1 MKALIGHSGYVG
13 STLLRQQSFDA
24 LYRSTNI
31 NQIPGSRFDQ
41 VICAGAPAQK
51 WLAEREPAADR
62 ANIERL
68 VFNLERI
75 EAREFVLIS
84 TVDVFNDSRGKREGE
99 RDGIESPYGGNRLW
113 LEDRV
118 RELFPRALIVR
129 LPGLVGP
136 GLRKN
141 AVFDF
146 LNGNNLGLI
155 DHRAVYQ
162 FYPMVNLSADL
173 VAARAAGLDLVHFAC
188 QPITISEVA
197 AAFGLEFTNE
207 VEGRTP
213 ARYDMHT
220 GHAAAFGARGDY
232 LYDKRASMLAIRAYA
247 QSEPRTAFSAE

>member
-24 LYRSTNI
+24 LYRSTDI
-31 NQIPGSRFDQ
+31 GQIAGRSFDQ

-51 WLAEREPAADR
+51 WIAEREPEADR

-68 VFNLERI
+68 ASYLERVQ
-75 EAREFVLIS
+75 AREFVLIS
-84 TVDVFNDSRGKREGE
+84 TVDVFNDSQGKTEGE
-99 RDGIESPYGGNRLW
+99 RDDVRSPYGANRLW

-118 RELFPRALIVR
+118 RELFPEALIVR

-146 LNGNNLGLI
+146 LNNNNLGAI
-155 DHRAVYQ
+155 DHRAAYQ

-173 VAARAAGLDLVHFAC
+173 LAARAAGLDLVHFAC
-188 QPITISEVA
+188 EPITISEVA
-197 AAFGLEFTNE
+197 AAFGLEFANE

-213 ARYDMHT
+213 ARYDMRT
-220 GHAAAFGARGDY
+220 RHAAALGAGGDY
-232 LYDKRASMLAIRAYA
+232 LYDRRASMLAIRAYA
-247 QSEPRTAFSAE
+247 QSEPRAAPSAG